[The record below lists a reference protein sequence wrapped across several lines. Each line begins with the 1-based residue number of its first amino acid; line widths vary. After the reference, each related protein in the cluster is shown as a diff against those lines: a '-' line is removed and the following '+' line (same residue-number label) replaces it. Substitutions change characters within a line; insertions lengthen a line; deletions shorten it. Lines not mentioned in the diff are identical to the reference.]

1 MQGGRD
7 GSEAAVRTTRQ
18 GTLGTAKAA
27 VAIAGAIS
35 VGMTVAAAAYAVGRS
50 ASNAS
55 TPTASAANAMW
66 RPESVSPL
74 FDEARK
80 QREGGAAVRWEK
92 IQTTINVPHEQ
103 ICLHYVGYTLQAPAA
118 PPCQS
123 AGQC

>member
-1 MQGGRD
+1 MQGGGD

-35 VGMTVAAAAYAVGRS
+35 VGVTVAAAAYAVGRS

-55 TPTASAANAMW
+55 TPTASAANAMR

-80 QREGGAAVRWEK
+80 QREGGRR
-92 IQTTINVPHEQ
+92 
-103 ICLHYVGYTLQAPAA
+103 C
-118 PPCQS
+118 
-123 AGQC
+123 AGKNPNDN

>member
-1 MQGGRD
+1 MQGGGD

-35 VGMTVAAAAYAVGRS
+35 VGVTVAAAAYAVGRS

-55 TPTASAANAMW
+55 TPTASAANAMR

-80 QREGGAAVRWEK
+80 QREGGRRCVGKKSKRQLTSLTSK
-92 IQTTINVPHEQ
+92 
-103 ICLHYVGYTLQAPAA
+103 YVCTMWVTPCK
-118 PPCQS
+118 PPPLRRAS
-123 AGQC
+123 RLVN